1 MKHLFRITETAE
13 VIREAYVEAES
24 WTEAR
29 KLYAEGIDKDEWE
42 EFDPSL
48 AKIELTLIDGHDIEY
63 SFMNEVATLELTG
76 FSEDDKAIEELD
88 KELKEA

>member
-1 MKHLFRITETAE
+1 MKRLFRITETAE

-29 KLYAEGIDKDEWE
+29 KLYADGIDKEEWE
-42 EFDPSL
+42 ECEPSL

-76 FSEDDKAIEELD
+76 FPEDDKAIEDLD
-88 KELKEA
+88 KELNKA